1 MREALSRTYQD
12 LWRQAEEHKRLNAA
26 STHNLRLPL
35 TVIKGRHEMLQ
46 LTASQKDLPS
56 VTAMGTHIRRLEQY
70 ADSMNRL
77 QRLEEAV
84 PEKQKLKAGLF
95 FASLEESAR
104 LLCQQGQRILVF
116 SSDPC
121 ACERQTVSAEP

>member
-77 QRLEEAV
+77 QRLEE
-84 PEKQKLKAGLF
+84 
-95 FASLEESAR
+95 SAR